1 MVRKKVTEFNLEEI
15 ILRYKPLISYR
26 VRRSLG
32 YSNPDWEDVVAEIF
46 INVIEKIKM
55 GKFRGESSIGTFIY
69 TITSRR
75 IIDYIRVKK
84 KRIKYAPEPGPSPDP
99 HQSLEKKEDEQL
111 ISESIKKLKP
121 IYCDILYSYY
131 YGDLTQKEIANIFGI
146 STSKVNYL
154 IHHAQKLL
162 RKMIAD

>member
-1 MVRKKVTEFNLEEI
+1 MTKKASRINLEEI
-15 ILRYKPLISYR
+15 ILQYKPLISYR

-32 YSNPDWEDVVAEIF
+32 FSNPDWEDVVAEIF
-46 INVIEKIKM
+46 INVIEKIKA

-75 IIDYIRVKK
+75 IIDYIRLKK
-84 KRIKYAPEPGPSPDP
+84 KRIKYAPEPTPPLDP
-99 HQSLEKKEDEQL
+99 HQSLEKKQDVEL
-111 ISESIKKLKP
+111 ITEHIKKLKP
-121 IYCDILYSYY
+121 LYCDILYSYY
-131 YGDLTQKEIANIFGI
+131 YGDLTQKEIAGIFGI

>member
-1 MVRKKVTEFNLEEI
+1 MTKKASKINLEEI
-15 ILRYKPLISYR
+15 ILQYKPLISYR

-32 YSNPDWEDVVAEIF
+32 FSNPDWEDVVAEIF
-46 INVIEKIKM
+46 INVIEKIKS

-75 IIDYIRVKK
+75 IIDYIRLKK
-84 KRIKYAPEPGPSPDP
+84 KRIKFAPEPAPPPDP
-99 HQSLEKKEDEQL
+99 HQSLEKKEDVEL
-111 ISESIKKLKP
+111 ITEHIKKLKP

-131 YGDLTQKEIANIFGI
+131 YGDLTQKEIAGIFGI

-162 RKMIAD
+162 RKMISD

>member
-1 MVRKKVTEFNLEEI
+1 MKVGEIDLEEI

-32 YSNPDWEDVVAEIF
+32 FSNPDWEDVVAEIF
-46 INVIEKIKM
+46 INVIEKIKL

-75 IIDYIRVKK
+75 IIDYIRLKK
-84 KRIKYAPEPGPSPDP
+84 KRIKFAPEPAPPPDP
-99 HQSLEKKEDEQL
+99 HQSLEKKEDVQL
-111 ISESIKKLKP
+111 ITENIKKLKP

-131 YGDLTQKEIANIFGI
+131 YGDLTQKEIAGIFGI
-146 STSKVNYL
+146 SISKVNYL

-162 RKMIAD
+162 RKMITD

>member
-1 MVRKKVTEFNLEEI
+1 MTKKASKVNLEEI
-15 ILRYKPLISYR
+15 ILQYKPLISYR

-32 YSNPDWEDVVAEIF
+32 FSNPDWEDVVAEIF
-46 INVIEKIKM
+46 INVIEKIKS

-75 IIDYIRVKK
+75 IIDYIRLKK
-84 KRIKYAPEPGPSPDP
+84 KRIKYAPEPAPPPDP
-99 HQSLEKKEDEQL
+99 HQSLEKKEDVEL
-111 ISESIKKLKP
+111 ITEHIKKLKP
-121 IYCDILYSYY
+121 LYCDILYSYY
-131 YGDLTQKEIANIFGI
+131 YGDLTQKEIAGVFGI

-162 RKMIAD
+162 RKMISD

>member
-1 MVRKKVTEFNLEEI
+1 MRKKASEFDLEEV

-32 YSNPDWEDVVAEIF
+32 FSNPDWEDIVAEIF
-46 INVIEKIKM
+46 VNVIEKVKS

-75 IIDYIRVKK
+75 IIDYIRLKK
-84 KRIKYAPEPGPSPDP
+84 KRIRYAPEPAPPPDP
-99 HQSLEKKEDEQL
+99 HKSLEEKEDAQL
-111 ISESIKKLKP
+111 ITEHIKKLKP

-131 YGDLTQKEIANIFGI
+131 YGDLTQKEIAGIFGI